1 MNFDNIT
8 PPSEYTEEQ
17 KKAIEL
23 QRKVNRAV
31 ILSVT
36 AGVLITL
43 GLGIVTVLLL
53 LHFGVFTFNK
63 NAFKK
68 DNGAA
73 TQTQQTGG
81 SDSAASAGSLDT
93 SNIGA
98 KLSAI
103 ETVMDGYYYGR
114 VDDSVAEDAICKA
127 YVKSYGDDYS
137 VYYNTEEYKKLSE
150 SIQGAVFY
158 GIGILCRSD
167 ENAGLLVLGFS
178 DDSSAEEGGIQEGD
192 HIYMIDGN
200 DVRGL
205 DTDSAISKLRGEDS
219 TFVKLNVMRGEE
231 DLEFTL
237 ERRAVDELYIKST
250 VLDDGITGFIRIK
263 EFTSN
268 TPGQFADA
276 LNDLKGKGIERLV
289 VDLRNNTGGVVS
301 ASIEIL
307 DRLLPEGS
315 LGGMKFADGTK
326 QVFEATTPEKLDM
339 PFVVLCNQYTASASE
354 IFAAAIQDYEA
365 APLVGTTTFGK
376 GITQRVVKLTD
387 GSAVK
392 YTDAELYSPKGRV
405 WHKKG
410 LTPDVESEL
419 AEDATEDT
427 QLLDAL
433 EYFKRE

>member
-8 PPSEYTEEQ
+8 PPGEYTEEQ

-23 QRKVNRAV
+23 QQKMNKAV

-53 LHFGVFTFNK
+53 LHFGVFTFNR
-63 NAFKK
+63 NAFSK
-68 DNGAA
+68 DN
-73 TQTQQTGG
+73 TTVQTQG
-81 SDSAASAGSLDT
+81 SDSEASAGASD
-93 SNIGA
+93 SSDISA
-98 KLSAI
+98 KLLAI
-103 ETVMDGYYYGR
+103 ESVMQGYYYGD
-114 VDDSVAEDAICKA
+114 VDAGVAEDAVCKA
-127 YVKSYGDDYS
+127 YVSSYGDEYS
-137 VYYNTEEYKKLSE
+137 VYYNSEEYEKLSE

-158 GIGILCRSD
+158 GVGIVCRSD
-167 ENAGLLVLGFS
+167 EDKGLVVLGFS
-178 DDSSAEEGGIQEGD
+178 ENSSAEEAGILEGD
-192 HIYMIDGN
+192 HIYMINDT
-200 DVRGL
+200 DVRGM
-205 DTDSAISKLRGEDS
+205 DTDSAITNLRAEDES
-219 TFVKLNVMRGEE
+219 PVDVMVLRDGEE
-231 DLEFTL
+231 LEFNL
-237 ERRAVDELYIKST
+237 ERRPIDEVYVNSA
-250 VLDDGITGFIRIK
+250 VLDDEITGYIRIR

-268 TPGQFADA
+268 TPEQFTSA
-276 LNDLKGKGIERLV
+276 LNDVKGKNIERLV
-289 VDLRNNTGGVVS
+289 IDLRNNTGGVVS
-301 ASIEIL
+301 AATDIL
-307 DRLLPEGS
+307 DQILPEGT
-315 LGGMKFADGTK
+315 LGGMQFADGTR
-326 QVFEATTPEKLDM
+326 QVFEAKTPEALDM

-376 GITQRVVKLTD
+376 GITQRVVRLTD

-392 YTDAELYSPKGRV
+392 YTDAELYSPKGHV

-410 LTPDVESEL
+410 LAPDVESEL

>member
-137 VYYNTEEYKKLSE
+137 VYYNTEEYKKSDKE
-150 SIQGAVFY
+150 S
-158 GIGILCRSD
+158 RK
-167 ENAGLLVLGFS
+167 N
-178 DDSSAEEGGIQEGD
+178 
-192 HIYMIDGN
+192 
-200 DVRGL
+200 
-205 DTDSAISKLRGEDS
+205 
-219 TFVKLNVMRGEE
+219 
-231 DLEFTL
+231 
-237 ERRAVDELYIKST
+237 
-250 VLDDGITGFIRIK
+250 
-263 EFTSN
+263 
-268 TPGQFADA
+268 
-276 LNDLKGKGIERLV
+276 KG
-289 VDLRNNTGGVVS
+289 
-301 ASIEIL
+301 
-307 DRLLPEGS
+307 
-315 LGGMKFADGTK
+315 
-326 QVFEATTPEKLDM
+326 
-339 PFVVLCNQYTASASE
+339 Y
-354 IFAAAIQDYEA
+354 
-365 APLVGTTTFGK
+365 
-376 GITQRVVKLTD
+376 
-387 GSAVK
+387 
-392 YTDAELYSPKGRV
+392 YSV
-405 WHKKG
+405 
-410 LTPDVESEL
+410 
-419 AEDATEDT
+419 
-427 QLLDAL
+427 
-433 EYFKRE
+433 